1 MIFFWFRY
9 GVQNDKKTPSSGKN
23 YMGWGVDPLKLTQ
36 IFFLPFF
43 SKNVRFTEHF
53 VTKFIQIGL
62 KIRFRGQTLVD
73 LHVTWFLNEGVGHAL
88 TCGSA
93 FFLRYQFVFFAQFS

>member
-1 MIFFWFRY
+1 
-9 GVQNDKKTPSSGKN
+9 
-23 YMGWGVDPLKLTQ
+23 MGWGVDPLKLTQ

-93 FFLRYQFVFFAQFS
+93 FFLRYQFGFFTQFS